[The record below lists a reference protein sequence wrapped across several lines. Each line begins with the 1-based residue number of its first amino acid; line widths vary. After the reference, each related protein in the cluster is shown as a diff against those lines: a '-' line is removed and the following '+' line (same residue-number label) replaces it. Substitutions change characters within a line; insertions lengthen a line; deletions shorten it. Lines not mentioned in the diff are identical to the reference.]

1 MAAAGVG
8 PSGAAPADGHPVPG
22 PVLGH
27 DFFDR
32 HPAEVA
38 PDLLGRYLFSAVG
51 DEPVIVRLTEV
62 EAYAGEVDPASHAF
76 RGRTT
81 RNEVMFG
88 EGGHL
93 YRYFIYGM
101 YWCAN
106 VVTGPPGTAGGVLL
120 RAGEVIAGHELAHL
134 RRLSARKHAEL
145 AAGPAKLTAALGWN
159 ATDSGPRSGEDLC
172 STTGPAR
179 LLVGDPA
186 DRGRILSG
194 PRVGVAAAKE
204 VPWRFWIDGD
214 PTVSTYRRHEPR
226 KVRRTGVD

>member
-1 MAAAGVG
+1 MGRG
-8 PSGAAPADGHPVPG
+8 
-22 PVLGH
+22 
-27 DFFDR
+27 FFDR

-38 PDLLGRYLFSAVG
+38 RDLLGRCLFSAVG
-51 DEPVIVRLTEV
+51 PEPVVVRLTEV

-76 RGRTT
+76 RGPTV

-106 VVTGPPGTAGGVLL
+106 VVTGPAGTAGGVLL
-120 RAGEVIAGHELAHL
+120 RAGEVVAGHELARL
-134 RRLSARKHAEL
+134 RRPSARKESDL

-159 ATDSGPRSGEDLC
+159 AVDSGPRSGEDLC

-179 LLVGDPA
+179 LLAGTPVAPEQVVA
-186 DRGRILSG
+186 G

-204 VPWRFWIDGD
+204 VPWRFWVDGD
-214 PTVSTYRRHEPR
+214 PTVSTYRRHVPKKTPGR
-226 KVRRTGVD
+226 GVD